1 MNKKIHI
8 NQHIIKS
15 NAKNDERNPV
25 ITVKTYKDNTYGHEV
40 YVDGPC
46 VIKYSPDK
54 PLACG
59 AKVWIETDAQVDVWV
74 REETVDINTEHM
86 TLVGRK

>member
-1 MNKKIHI
+1 MKKKIHI
-8 NQHIIKS
+8 NQHVIKA
-15 NAKNDERNPV
+15 NAKHNINEAV

-46 VIKYSPDK
+46 VIKYNPYK

-59 AKVWIETDAQVDVWV
+59 AKVWIETDAQVEVWEK
-74 REETVDINTEHM
+74 EEDSFYDM
-86 TLVGRK
+86 KLVGRK

>member
-1 MNKKIHI
+1 MKKKIHI
-8 NQHIIKS
+8 NQHVIKA
-15 NAKNDERNPV
+15 NAKHNINEPV

-46 VIKYSPDK
+46 VIKYNPYK

-59 AKVWIETDAQVDVWV
+59 AKVWIETNAQVEVWEK
-74 REETVDINTEHM
+74 EEGSFYDM
-86 TLVGRK
+86 KLVGRK